1 MAFVSAKLDI
11 LQALQV
17 VCVFLSHICHT
28 FGKDSAYFGFEKFA
42 KAEDGPSEKDGA
54 AAGQE
59 LSAVHK

>member
-1 MAFVSAKLDI
+1 M
-11 LQALQV
+11 
-17 VCVFLSHICHT
+17 FLSHICHT